1 MKKKKTSKIHIEP
14 QKTLNNQRN
23 FEQEEQSER
32 SHDSWFQNVLQSYGD
47 PNSMVQTWKQ
57 THRPMK

>member
-47 PNSMVQTWKQ
+47 PNSMVQT
-57 THRPMK
+57 